1 MFSSSSQDVTGMGQY
16 EKRPRVLGAGK
27 MDPRDER
34 SNGAPTYVVT
44 SLCIR
49 AQKKQRSFVVYSQSK

>member
-1 MFSSSSQDVTGMGQY
+1 MGMGQY

-34 SNGAPTYVVT
+34 SNGATKAWHVGT

-49 AQKKQRSFVVYSQSK
+49 AQKKQRSSVVYVHSQFK